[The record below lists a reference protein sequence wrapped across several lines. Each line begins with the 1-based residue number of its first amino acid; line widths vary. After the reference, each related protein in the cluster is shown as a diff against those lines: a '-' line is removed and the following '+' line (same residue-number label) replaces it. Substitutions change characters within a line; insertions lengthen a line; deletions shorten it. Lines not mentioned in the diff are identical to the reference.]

1 MLSPLKAAATPFDR
15 TAGTMASATG
25 LLLEGRFD
33 EGLAQLLALKK
44 WALENGWLYSA
55 SGVDFAAGPAMA
67 ATGHIAQG
75 IRTLEAGIAACDAS
89 GSRAMASWNRLV
101 LAELY
106 LHMLLTQ
113 ERPSLKFVFANL
125 GAILRARFFGAR
137 LARQLLEEAS
147 RNEQVHESST
157 TRCRIEIDFAK
168 LYRLQMKLDL
178 ARQHL
183 QKARLAAAAQD
194 SPLLDEIDTISRS
207 LNYVSARVSAN

>member
-1 MLSPLKAAATPFDR
+1 MAYWTLEWIDIQDLRYGDAIANAQKCLKAAPTPFDR

-106 LHMLLTQ
+106 LRMLLN
-113 ERPSLKFVFANL
+113 RKDPRSNLSLQIWAPFCEHGSSEPDWRVNCWRKRAETSKFM
-125 GAILRARFFGAR
+125 
-137 LARQLLEEAS
+137 
-147 RNEQVHESST
+147 T
-157 TRCRIEIDFAK
+157 
-168 LYRLQMKLDL
+168 
-178 ARQHL
+178 
-183 QKARLAAAAQD
+183 AAPHAAG
-194 SPLLDEIDTISRS
+194 SRS
-207 LNYVSARVSAN
+207 TLPSFTDWR